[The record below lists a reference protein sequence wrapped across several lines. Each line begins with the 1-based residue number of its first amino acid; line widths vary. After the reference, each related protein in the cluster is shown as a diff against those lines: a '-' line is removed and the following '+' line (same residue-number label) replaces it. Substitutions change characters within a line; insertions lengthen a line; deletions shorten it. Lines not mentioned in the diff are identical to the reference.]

1 MFKRYTVIFAAL
13 FLLAGLRSAPLADF
27 NYGEALQ
34 KSIYFYECQQSGPL
48 PAWNRVQWRGPSC
61 LNDGKD
67 VGVDLTGGWF
77 DAGDHVK
84 FNFPMAFSVTA
95 LAWGAIEY
103 HDAYVKSGQLPA
115 LLNNLRF
122 VCDYLMRC
130 HTADNEFWGQVGN
143 GGFDHAFWGPAESVE
158 SQMKRPSYKIDA
170 AHPGTDLAGE
180 AAAALAACAIVFKTV
195 DAAYSQQ
202 LLGHARKLYDFADK
216 YRGKYP
222 AAISDAQ
229 GYYNSF
235 SGYKDEVVWGAI
247 WLYKATQE
255 AAYLQKA
262 EKDYDSLLTEPQMTD
277 KQFIWTIAWDD
288 KSFGCY
294 VLLAQLTGKE
304 VYHKDAQRW
313 LDYWTTGYGLK
324 KIKYTP
330 GGLAWLDQWGSNR
343 YACNTS
349 FCAILYSD
357 FVKDAALKKKYHD
370 FAVSQIHYVL
380 GDNPSKRSMVVGY
393 GQNPPQR
400 PHHRTCEGKYPGDAA
415 DTNASAHILY
425 GALVGG
431 PSADDAYQDVRSNY
445 TNNEVACDYNALYT
459 GLLARMY
466 QEFGGEALANFP
478 TPEKRGPEFFVEAS
492 VNAGGERFTE
502 IRAMVRNKSILP
514 ARAASTLKFRYYLDI
529 SEAIAAGFKAGDVK
543 ISTAYVQGK
552 VKISELVP
560 VEGAVY
566 YVEVDL
572 TGEILYPGTQESY
585 RREIQ
590 FRMGLPDNAAAGAW
604 NPANDWSYKGLAAG
618 YSQTMP
624 PAENIPVYLE
634 GKQVYGAEYN
644 KAPIDPSTPVSP
656 RVASATNQF
665 HGPVSLSL
673 AKGCS
678 RLVVQ
683 GADNRALHISL
694 WTLSGREIGRY
705 AVSSAP
711 AQIGLAAI
719 PNGVYVAR
727 VIGAG
732 SLIATQ
738 KIAVQR

>member
-1 MFKRYTVIFAAL
+1 MLVKGLIRVIVGTVIAVASIQ
-13 FLLAGLRSAPLADF
+13 AQAEY
-27 NYGEALQ
+27 NYAEVLQ

-67 VGVDLTGGWF
+67 VGVDLTGGWY

-84 FNFPMAFSVTA
+84 FNFPMAFSTTA

-103 HDAYVKSGQLPA
+103 LDAYTKSGQLPA

-130 HTADNEFWGQVGN
+130 HTSDNEFWGQVGN
-143 GGFDHAFWGPAESVE
+143 GGLDHAFWGPAESVE
-158 SQMKRPSYKIDA
+158 FQMKRPSYKIDA

-195 DAAYSQQ
+195 DAAYSAK

-222 AAISDAQ
+222 TAISDAQ

-235 SGYKDEVVWGAI
+235 SGYKDELVWGAI

-255 AAYLQKA
+255 PAYLQKA
-262 EKDYDSLLTEPQMTD
+262 EKDYDSLATEPQMTD

-304 VYHKDAQRW
+304 IYHTDAQRW
-313 LDYWTTGYGLK
+313 LDYWTVGYK
-324 KIKYTP
+324 TYKIKYTP

-343 YACNTS
+343 YACNAA

-357 FVKDAALKKKYHD
+357 FVKDATLKKRYHD
-370 FAVSQIHYVL
+370 FAVSQIKYVL
-380 GDNPSKRSMVVGY
+380 GDNPSKRSFVVGF

-400 PHHRTCEGKYPGDAA
+400 PHHRTCEGKYPGDASDK
-415 DTNASAHILY
+415 DTSVHILY

-431 PSADDAYQDVRSNY
+431 PGNTDAYTDDRSNY
-445 TNNEVACDYNALYT
+445 TNNEVACDYNALFT
-459 GLLARMY
+459 GLVARMY
-466 QEFGGEALANFP
+466 QEFGGQPVANFP
-478 TPEKRGPEFFVEAS
+478 LPEKRQAEFYVEAS
-492 VNAGGERFTE
+492 VNSSGDRFTE

-529 SEAIAAGFKAGDVK
+529 SETIAAGLKASDVK
-543 ISTAYVQGK
+543 INTNYVQGK
-552 VKISELVP
+552 IKVSELVP
-560 VEGAVY
+560 VEGSIY

-572 TGEILYPGTQESY
+572 TGEVLYPGTQDSY

-590 FRMGLPDNAAAGAW
+590 FRMGLADNAAAGAW
-604 NPANDWSYKGLAAG
+604 NPANDWSYKDLAKG
-618 YSQTMP
+618 YNQTLP
-624 PAENIPVYLE
+624 PAINIPVYIDD
-634 GKQVYGAEYN
+634 KQVFGAEYN
-644 KAPIDPSTPVSP
+644 KPAFDPTAVSGP
-656 RVASATNQF
+656 RSISLTNRMKNL
-665 HGPVSLSL
+665 VSLSVL
-673 AKGCS
+673 KDCNQ
-678 RLVVQ
+678 LLLQ
-683 GADNRALHISL
+683 GVGNRALQVSIWSM
-694 WTLSGREIGRY
+694 SGREIGHY
-705 AVSSAP
+705 SVSALP
-711 AQIGLAAI
+711 AKIGLEAV
-719 PNGVYVAR
+719 PCGVYLAR
-727 VIGAG
+727 VSG
-732 SLIATQ
+732 SDAQSLTQ